1 MFRTQ
6 IWLRTC
12 FFLTRTCV
20 FLTRVSASSLLV
32 RASSLLVFSLVLLFF
47 FFRTTTQ
54 RLIKMDSSSFMGA
67 ASATNSAAEY
77 YYFASGSR
85 DNNNNNNNNSSSQ
98 RAATN
103 ESESLPRGGGSAG
116 DGEATEGEN
125 HHRAGGNEI
134 HHREENLYALRKTRE
149 DKEEERLSPENRE
162 QNVWLEDALSVVK
175 KHAFH
180 MKRAIEENNLRDS
193 LKNASAMLGELRTRQ
208 LSPKR
213 YYDLWHNIAFELEF
227 LREFFVN
234 KEEKHGR
241 SAMELYEL
249 VQHAGNVLPRLYLL
263 VCVGCVYVESREGKA
278 KDVLRDLVEMA
289 KGCQHPVHGLFLR
302 AYLAQTVKGRGL
314 LPDTGN
320 ELEKSGGGTVE
331 DSIEFTLSNFT
342 EMNKLWVRMQ
352 RFNRQYNSG
361 GQQRGSG
368 GGSGATTPGGGR
380 EGEGHGNG
388 EAHGSGQH
396 GGSVYEQH
404 QQFTTSR
411 GIIDSTQLERDRRE
425 KERLELRDIVGK
437 NLTVLSQL
445 EGVDIETYSENVLP
459 RVLEQ
464 IVNCRDDVAQPYL
477 MIALAQAFP
486 SEYHLATCD
495 DFLAAVASLK
505 PTVQMSVIFTSLSER
520 LSSYLD
526 EPDLSE
532 EEKTARRAEFDDRN
546 CVKIF
551 LNCAQEIA
559 IENREMSALEIVQI
573 YSSIADFALS
583 QYPNDVN
590 KMNEV
595 LLGVAKAFDAHNV
608 TSEDETR
615 LSMSPQR
622 YIRDQR
628 AVSALVKLLAIPLEM
643 FTVDVALSL
652 HAFPKA
658 LKLLN
663 PETAGRDCALAI
675 VRGVLKSEKPLSD
688 VKTVETLFKFIAPL
702 LRDNDNKSYE
712 MTDLN
717 TESPLKRSSDL
728 LDALSLREERRES
741 AYARKTNETIN
752 TKKANNDGEEGYEE
766 DAQFAEEQMD
776 VAKLLHKIH
785 CPNDWDSQLH
795 LLKLAKVTL
804 FSGGEK
810 RMRFTLPALCY
821 SSMRFAKELL
831 NERELEERRQHPER
845 AAAGKQTSSD
855 DKPKRTLEEL
865 EVFEKH
871 LQTTLKKTLQ
881 ITHQSAE
888 RFSEIPGCA
897 ERGLVAWA
905 EAGMFADSAKLSDI
919 SYEFFERAFETF
931 DEKLSSDSRAQNRGL
946 TYLIGALQTCVHLE
960 EENRDALVHHCA
972 TFANRLLR
980 RSDQCAAAANC
991 AHLFWSLKS
1000 TAIRDSEGV
1009 KKCLNKALKIA
1020 NQAARALGVSPGE
1033 SLGLYAHVLN
1043 KHLYFFEIETCEA
1056 VDVETVQHLL
1066 DAIQEMIESG
1076 ASEHGGTAA
1085 WRDAEQYFA
1094 KIKSDI
1100 KHKRKAGGVGDI
1112 GVVSGGAGEES
1123 TSQFAAERY
1132 RRLNL

>member
-1 MFRTQ
+1 MCLEHIHTQ
-6 IWLRTC
+6 TSFPDSI
-12 FFLTRTCV
+12 
-20 FLTRVSASSLLV
+20 VSLIHRR
-32 RASSLLVFSLVLLFF
+32 RAKHHYEHK
-47 FFRTTTQ
+47 R
-54 RLIKMDSSSFMGA
+54 RRRRRKKMDSA
-67 ASATNSAAEY
+67 IATNAEY
-77 YYFASGSR
+77 YSAYRNTSSAPASPSR
-85 DNNNNNNNNSSSQ
+85 DGAGGVRREGEEEEEEEEKALSERRRRASDESAGVLSSGQQQSQSQSQQQPRYHGDNHNNNNNQQQQRKLVSSSSSSGFIDDEQ
-98 RAATN
+98 
-103 ESESLPRGGGSAG
+103 
-116 DGEATEGEN
+116 
-125 HHRAGGNEI
+125 
-134 HHREENLYALRKTRE
+134 
-149 DKEEERLSPENRE
+149 NRE
-162 QNVWLEDALSVVK
+162 QNLWLEDALHVVK
-175 KHAFH
+175 KHAQQ
-180 MKRAIEENNLRDS
+180 MKRAIGENNLRDS
-193 LKNASAMLGELRTRQ
+193 LKNASAMLGELRTHQ

-213 YYDLWHNIAFELEF
+213 YYDLFTHITFELEF
-227 LREFFVN
+227 LREFFAN
-234 KEEKHGR
+234 KEKHGR

-320 ELEKSGGGTVE
+320 ELERSGGGTVE

-368 GGSGATTPGGGR
+368 GGSGTTTPGGGR

-520 LSSYLD
+520 LSWYLD

>member
-1 MFRTQ
+1 MRT
-6 IWLRTC
+6 RK
-12 FFLTRTCV
+12 CV
-20 FLTRVSASSLLV
+20 FLTLITSPRI
-32 RASSLLVFSLVLLFF
+32 LFL
-47 FFRTTTQ
+47 Q
-54 RLIKMDSSSFMGA
+54 NNNNLKMDSSSFMGA
-67 ASATNSAAEY
+67 LSATNSAAEY
-77 YYFASGSR
+77 YYFASGH
-85 DNNNNNNNNSSSQ
+85 NNNNNNNSAQ
-98 RAATN
+98 AATN
-103 ESESLPRGGGSAG
+103 ENKSLRGGGRAD
-116 DGEATEGEN
+116 DGEAKGEN
-125 HHRAGGNEI
+125 HRAGGNEI
-134 HHREENLYALRKTRE
+134 QEENLYARKTRE
-149 DKEEERLSPENRE
+149 EEEEERLSPENRE

-278 KDVLRDLVEMA
+278 KDVFRDLVEMA

-352 RFNRQYNSG
+352 RFNRQQQQQQQSG
-361 GQQRGSG
+361 NG
-368 GGSGATTPGGGR
+368 GGSGTATPGGAAGGGTGGG
-380 EGEGHGNG
+380 EGEGHGNNS
-388 EAHGSGQH
+388 EAYGSGSGH
-396 GGSVYEQH
+396 GYEQH
-404 QQFTTSR
+404 QQFATSR

-495 DFLAAVASLK
+495 DFLSAVCSLK
-505 PTVQMSVIFTSLSER
+505 PTVQMSAIFTSLSER

-532 EEKTARRAEFDDRN
+532 EEKTTRRAEFDEKN

-551 LNCAQEIA
+551 LNRAQEIA
-559 IENREMSALEIVQI
+559 NENREMSALEIVQI
-573 YSSIADFALS
+573 YSSIADFALR

-628 AVSALVKLLAIPLEM
+628 AVSALVKLLAIPLET

-675 VRGVLKSEKPLSD
+675 VRGVLKSEKPLSE

-702 LRDNDNKSYE
+702 LRDSDNKSYE

-717 TESPLKRSSDL
+717 TESPMKGSGDL
-728 LDALSLREERRES
+728 LDALSLREERRG
-741 AYARKTNETIN
+741 KTRGNIN
-752 TKKANNDGEEGYEE
+752 NKKSSDGDEGHEEN
-766 DAQFAEEQMD
+766 AQFAEEQMD

-831 NERELEERRQHPER
+831 SERELEERKQHPPAKMNNEDA
-845 AAAGKQTSSD
+845 AAAGKLMEE

-865 EVFEKH
+865 EIFEKH

-897 ERGLVAWA
+897 ERGLVAWS

-980 RSDQCAAAANC
+980 RADQCAAAANC

-1043 KHLYFFEIETCEA
+1043 KHLYFFEIETCKA

-1066 DAIQEMIESG
+1066 DAIREMIQSG
-1076 ASEHGGTAA
+1076 SSEHGGTAA
-1085 WRDAEQYFA
+1085 WRDAEAYFG
-1094 KIKSDI
+1094 KIKLDI
-1100 KHKRKAGGVGDI
+1100 KNKRKIQNETTGGSSVGENAERSI
-1112 GVVSGGAGEES
+1112 GGDESSRSSSSGS
-1123 TSQFAAERY
+1123 SQFASERY

>member
-1 MFRTQ
+1 MDGAAHRRANGSPGGGGGGGERERGGEDGPPSRPGGGPPTTEKA
-6 IWLRTC
+6 IT
-12 FFLTRTCV
+12 
-20 FLTRVSASSLLV
+20 ASS
-32 RASSLLVFSLVLLFF
+32 
-47 FFRTTTQ
+47 
-54 RLIKMDSSSFMGA
+54 SSS
-67 ASATNSAAEY
+67 
-77 YYFASGSR
+77 
-85 DNNNNNNNNSSSQ
+85 SSTPSD
-98 RAATN
+98 A
-103 ESESLPRGGGSAG
+103 
-116 DGEATEGEN
+116 DGRHEG
-125 HHRAGGNEI
+125 
-134 HHREENLYALRKTRE
+134 HHREN
-149 DKEEERLSPENRE
+149 EEQSA
-162 QNVWLEDALSVVK
+162 WLADALAIVK
-175 KHAFH
+175 KHAH
-180 MKRAIEENNLRDS
+180 QMKRAMSERNLRDA
-193 LKNASAMLGELRTRQ
+193 LKNASAMLGELRAQQ

-213 YYDLWHNIAFELEF
+213 YYALFTHATFELEF
-227 LREFFVN
+227 VREFFAN
-234 KEEKHGR
+234 KETHGR

-263 VCVGCVYVESREGKA
+263 VCVGSVYVESGEGKA
-278 KDVLRDLVEMA
+278 KDVLRDVAEMA

-302 AYLAQTVKGRGL
+302 AYLAQTVKARGL
-314 LPDTGN
+314 LPDIGN
-320 ELEKSGGGTVE
+320 ELERNGGGTVE

-352 RFNRQYNSG
+352 RFNKQHAQSKY
-361 GQQRGSG
+361 Q
-368 GGSGATTPGGGR
+368 GGSPGDGNGATSPGTR
-380 EGEGHGNG
+380 EGEGGHHRSGETYGTTANG
-388 EAHGSGQH
+388 HDR
-396 GGSVYEQH
+396 SVYERH
-404 QQFTTSR
+404 QQFATSR
-411 GIIDSTQLERDRRE
+411 GIIDSTQMERERRE

-445 EGVDIETYSENVLP
+445 EGVDIKTYSEIVLP

-486 SEYHLATCD
+486 SEYHLATCA
-495 DFLAAVASLK
+495 DFLTAVCSLK
-505 PTVQMSVIFTSLSER
+505 PTVQMSAIFTSLSER

-526 EPDLSE
+526 ELDLSE
-532 EEKTARRAEFDDRN
+532 EEKTTRRAEFDERD

-551 LNCAQEIA
+551 LSSAQMIA
-559 IENREMSALEIVQI
+559 NENREISALEIVQI
-573 YSSIADFALS
+573 YRSIADFVLK

-622 YIRDQR
+622 YIRDRR
-628 AVSALVKLLAIPLEM
+628 AVSALVKLLAIPLET

-717 TESPLKRSSDL
+717 TESPFKGSSDL
-728 LDALSLREERRES
+728 LDALSLREERRGGGADASSRGETRGS
-741 AYARKTNETIN
+741 DRKNSN
-752 TKKANNDGEEGYEE
+752 GEEGYEE
-766 DAQFAEEQMD
+766 DAQFAEEQME

-785 CPNDWDSQLH
+785 CPKDWDSQLH

-804 FSGGEK
+804 FAGGEK

-831 NERELEERRQHPER
+831 SEREMEERKQHPTAKVDQESTN
-845 AAAGKQTSSD
+845 G
-855 DKPKRTLEEL
+855 KPKRTLEEL

-919 SYEFFERAFETF
+919 SYEFFERAFESF

-946 TYLIGALQTCVHLE
+946 TYLIGALQTCVHME

-980 RSDQCAAAANC
+980 RADQCAAAANC

-1056 VDVETVQHLL
+1056 VDVDTVQHLL

-1085 WRDAEQYFA
+1085 WRDAEAYFA
-1094 KIKSDI
+1094 KIKLDI
-1100 KHKRKAGGVGDI
+1100 KRKRHAKEDAKTTPVPPPVLPSEKTAGHPPPQ
-1112 GVVSGGAGEES
+1112 GAAGAET
-1123 TSQFAAERY
+1123 TSQFAAQRY
-1132 RRLNL
+1132 RRLRL

>member
-1 MFRTQ
+1 M
-6 IWLRTC
+6 LDSEC
-12 FFLTRTCV
+12 FFLTRQCFVRTLRKSRLQGTF
-20 FLTRVSASSLLV
+20 FLSS
-32 RASSLLVFSLVLLFF
+32 SSEQQQ
-47 FFRTTTQ
+47 TYT
-54 RLIKMDSSSFMGA
+54 KEMDSSSFVGA
-67 ASATNSAAEY
+67 LSATNSAAEY
-77 YYFASGSR
+77 YYFASGN
-85 DNNNNNNNNSSSQ
+85 NNNNNNNNSSSAQ
-98 RAATN
+98 AQAQAATN
-103 ESESLPRGGGSAG
+103 ENKKGGGGRAD
-116 DGEATEGEN
+116 DGEAGEN
-125 HHRAGGNEI
+125 PRAGGNEI
-134 HHREENLYALRKTRE
+134 QENLYTTRKTRE
-149 DKEEERLSPENRE
+149 EEEERLSPENRE

-352 RFNRQYNSG
+352 RFNRQ
-361 GQQRGSG
+361 QQQQQQQSGSG
-368 GGSGATTPGGGR
+368 GGSGTATPGGGGGGGTGGG
-380 EGEGHGNG
+380 EGEGHGNNS
-388 EAHGSGQH
+388 EAYGSGSGH
-396 GGSVYEQH
+396 GYEQH
-404 QQFTTSR
+404 QQFATSR

-495 DFLAAVASLK
+495 DFLSAVCSLK
-505 PTVQMSVIFTSLSER
+505 PTVQMSAIFTSLSER

-532 EEKTARRAEFDDRN
+532 EEKTTRRAEFDEKN

-551 LNCAQEIA
+551 LNRAQEIA
-559 IENREMSALEIVQI
+559 NENREMSALEIVQI
-573 YSSIADFALS
+573 YSSIADFALR

-628 AVSALVKLLAIPLEM
+628 AVSALVKLLAIPLET

-702 LRDNDNKSYE
+702 LRDSDNKSYE

-717 TESPLKRSSDL
+717 TESPMKGSGDL
-728 LDALSLREERRES
+728 LDALSLREERRG
-741 AYARKTNETIN
+741 KTRGNIN
-752 TKKANNDGEEGYEE
+752 NKKSSDGDEGHEEN
-766 DAQFAEEQMD
+766 AQFAEEQMD

-831 NERELEERRQHPER
+831 SERELEERKQHPPAKMNNEDA
-845 AAAGKQTSSD
+845 AAAGKLMEE

-865 EVFEKH
+865 EIFEKH

-897 ERGLVAWA
+897 ERGLVAWS

-980 RSDQCAAAANC
+980 RADQCAAAANC

-1043 KHLYFFEIETCEA
+1043 KHLYFFEIETCKA

-1066 DAIQEMIESG
+1066 DAIREMIQSG
-1076 ASEHGGTAA
+1076 SSEHGGTAA
-1085 WRDAEQYFA
+1085 WRDAEAYFG
-1094 KIKSDI
+1094 KIKLDI
-1100 KHKRKAGGVGDI
+1100 KNKRKIQNETTGGSSVGENAEKSI
-1112 GVVSGGAGEES
+1112 GGDESSRSSSSGS
-1123 TSQFAAERY
+1123 SQFASERY

>member
-1 MFRTQ
+1 
-6 IWLRTC
+6 
-12 FFLTRTCV
+12 
-20 FLTRVSASSLLV
+20 
-32 RASSLLVFSLVLLFF
+32 
-47 FFRTTTQ
+47 
-54 RLIKMDSSSFMGA
+54 MDSSSFMGA
-67 ASATNSAAEY
+67 VSATNSAAEY
-77 YYFASGSR
+77 YYFASGSH
-85 DNNNNNNNNSSSQ
+85 NNNNNNNSSSQ

-103 ESESLPRGGGSAG
+103 ENESSVRGGGSAG
-116 DGEATEGEN
+116 DGEANEGEN

-352 RFNRQYNSG
+352 RFNRQ
-361 GQQRGSG
+361 QQQQQQQQSGSG
-368 GGSGATTPGGGR
+368 GGSGTATPGGAAGGGTGGG
-380 EGEGHGNG
+380 EGEGHGNNS
-388 EAHGSGQH
+388 EAYGSGSGH
-396 GGSVYEQH
+396 GYEQH
-404 QQFTTSR
+404 QQFATSR

-495 DFLAAVASLK
+495 DFLSAVCSLK
-505 PTVQMSVIFTSLSER
+505 PTVQMSAIFTSLSER

-532 EEKTARRAEFDDRN
+532 EEKTTRRAEFDEKN

-551 LNCAQEIA
+551 LNRAQEIA
-559 IENREMSALEIVQI
+559 NENREMSALEIVQI
-573 YSSIADFALS
+573 YSSIADFALR

-628 AVSALVKLLAIPLEM
+628 AVSALVKLLAIPLET

-702 LRDNDNKSYE
+702 LRDSDNKSYE

-717 TESPLKRSSDL
+717 TESPMKGSGDL
-728 LDALSLREERRES
+728 LDALSLREERRG
-741 AYARKTNETIN
+741 KTRGNIN
-752 TKKANNDGEEGYEE
+752 NKKSSDGDEGHEEN
-766 DAQFAEEQMD
+766 AQFAEEQMD

-831 NERELEERRQHPER
+831 SERELEERKQHPPAKMNDEDA
-845 AAAGKQTSSD
+845 AAAGKLMEE

-865 EVFEKH
+865 EIFEKH

-897 ERGLVAWA
+897 ERGLVAWS

-980 RSDQCAAAANC
+980 RADQCAAAANC

-1043 KHLYFFEIETCEA
+1043 KHLYFFEIETCKA

-1066 DAIQEMIESG
+1066 DAIREMIQSG
-1076 ASEHGGTAA
+1076 SSEHGGTAA
-1085 WRDAEQYFA
+1085 WRDAEAYFG
-1094 KIKSDI
+1094 KIKLDI
-1100 KHKRKAGGVGDI
+1100 KNKRKIQNETTGGSSVGENAERSI
-1112 GVVSGGAGEES
+1112 GGDESSRSSSSGS
-1123 TSQFAAERY
+1123 SQFASERY

>member
-1 MFRTQ
+1 MSAYC
-6 IWLRTC
+6 L
-12 FFLTRTCV
+12 L
-20 FLTRVSASSLLV
+20 VSAS
-32 RASSLLVFSLVLLFF
+32 VLLLL
-47 FFRTTTQ
+47 
-54 RLIKMDSSSFMGA
+54 RLLLFTSRNLFLSFSSSEQQNNNLKKMDSSSFMGA
-67 ASATNSAAEY
+67 LSATNSAAEY
-77 YYFASGSR
+77 YYFASGNS
-85 DNNNNNNNNSSSQ
+85 NNNNNSAQ
-98 RAATN
+98 AATN
-103 ESESLPRGGGSAG
+103 ENKSLRGGGRAD
-116 DGEATEGEN
+116 DGEAKGEN
-125 HHRAGGNEI
+125 HRAGGNEI
-134 HHREENLYALRKTRE
+134 QENLYARKTRE
-149 DKEEERLSPENRE
+149 EEEERLSPENRE

-352 RFNRQYNSG
+352 RFNRQ
-361 GQQRGSG
+361 QQQQEQ
-368 GGSGATTPGGGR
+368 GGSGNGSGTATPGGAGGGGTGG
-380 EGEGHGNG
+380 EGEGHGNNG
-388 EAHGSGQH
+388 EAYGSGSGH
-396 GGSVYEQH
+396 GYEQH
-404 QQFTTSR
+404 QQFATSR
-411 GIIDSTQLERDRRE
+411 GIIDITQLERDRRE

-495 DFLAAVASLK
+495 DFLSAVCSLK
-505 PTVQMSVIFTSLSER
+505 PTVQMSAIFTSLSER

-532 EEKTARRAEFDDRN
+532 EEKTTRRAEFDEKN

-551 LNCAQEIA
+551 LNRAQEIA
-559 IENREMSALEIVQI
+559 NENREMSALEIVQI
-573 YSSIADFALS
+573 YSSIADFALR

-628 AVSALVKLLAIPLEM
+628 AVSALVKLLAIPLET

-702 LRDNDNKSYE
+702 LRDSDNKSYE

-717 TESPLKRSSDL
+717 TESPMKGSGDL
-728 LDALSLREERRES
+728 LDALSLREERRG
-741 AYARKTNETIN
+741 KTRGNIN
-752 TKKANNDGEEGYEE
+752 NKKSSDGDEGHEEN
-766 DAQFAEEQMD
+766 AQFAEEQMD

-831 NERELEERRQHPER
+831 SERELEERKQHPPVKKNNEDD
-845 AAAGKQTSSD
+845 AAAGKLMEE

-865 EVFEKH
+865 EIFEKH

-897 ERGLVAWA
+897 ERGLVAWS

-980 RSDQCAAAANC
+980 RADQCAAAANC

-1043 KHLYFFEIETCEA
+1043 KHLYFFEIETCKA

-1066 DAIQEMIESG
+1066 DAIREMIQSG
-1076 ASEHGGTAA
+1076 SSEHGGTAA
-1085 WRDAEQYFA
+1085 WRDAEAYFG
-1094 KIKSDI
+1094 KIKLDI
-1100 KHKRKAGGVGDI
+1100 KNKRKIQNETTGGSSVGENAAERSI
-1112 GVVSGGAGEES
+1112 GGDESSRSSSSGS
-1123 TSQFAAERY
+1123 SQFASERY

>member
-1 MFRTQ
+1 M
-6 IWLRTC
+6 
-12 FFLTRTCV
+12 
-20 FLTRVSASSLLV
+20 SASFLLSLSLDFKEPFFSLLLQNNNNV
-32 RASSLLVFSLVLLFF
+32 KK
-47 FFRTTTQ
+47 
-54 RLIKMDSSSFMGA
+54 KMDSSSFMGA
-67 ASATNSAAEY
+67 LSATNSAAEY
-77 YYFASGSR
+77 YYFASG
-85 DNNNNNNNNSSSQ
+85 NNNNSSSSAQ
-98 RAATN
+98 AQAQAATN
-103 ESESLPRGGGSAG
+103 ENKKGRGGRED
-116 DGEATEGEN
+116 DGEAGEN
-125 HHRAGGNEI
+125 HHRAGDEI
-134 HHREENLYALRKTRE
+134 QEENLYTRKTRE
-149 DKEEERLSPENRE
+149 EEEEERLSPENRE

-193 LKNASAMLGELRTRQ
+193 LKNASAMLGELRMRQ

-352 RFNRQYNSG
+352 RFNRQ
-361 GQQRGSG
+361 QQRQQQQSGNGNGSG
-368 GGSGATTPGGGR
+368 TATPGGAGGGGTGGG
-380 EGEGHGNG
+380 EGEGHGNNG
-388 EAHGSGQH
+388 EAYGSGSGH
-396 GGSVYEQH
+396 GYEQH
-404 QQFTTSR
+404 QQFATSR

-495 DFLAAVASLK
+495 DFLSAVCSLK
-505 PTVQMSVIFTSLSER
+505 PTVQMSAIFTSLSER

-532 EEKTARRAEFDDRN
+532 EEKTTRRAEFDEKN

-551 LNCAQEIA
+551 LNRAQEIA
-559 IENREMSALEIVQI
+559 NENREMSALEIVQI
-573 YSSIADFALS
+573 YSSIADFALR

-628 AVSALVKLLAIPLEM
+628 AVSALVKLLAIPLET

-702 LRDNDNKSYE
+702 LRDSDNKSYE

-717 TESPLKRSSDL
+717 TESPMKGSGDL
-728 LDALSLREERRES
+728 LDALSLREERRG
-741 AYARKTNETIN
+741 KTRGNIN
-752 TKKANNDGEEGYEE
+752 NKKSSDGDEGHEEN
-766 DAQFAEEQMD
+766 AQFAEEQMD

-831 NERELEERRQHPER
+831 SERELEERKQHPPVKKNNEDD
-845 AAAGKQTSSD
+845 AAAGKLMEK

-865 EVFEKH
+865 EIFEKH

-897 ERGLVAWA
+897 ERGLVAWS

-980 RSDQCAAAANC
+980 RADQCAAAANC

-1043 KHLYFFEIETCEA
+1043 KHLYFFEIETCKA

-1066 DAIQEMIESG
+1066 DAIHEMIQSG
-1076 ASEHGGTAA
+1076 SSEHGGTAA
-1085 WRDAEQYFA
+1085 WRDAEAYFG
-1094 KIKSDI
+1094 KIKLDI
-1100 KHKRKAGGVGDI
+1100 KNKRKIQNETTGGSSVGENAERSI
-1112 GVVSGGAGEES
+1112 GGDESSRSSSSGS
-1123 TSQFAAERY
+1123 SQFASERY

>member
-1 MFRTQ
+1 M
-6 IWLRTC
+6 
-12 FFLTRTCV
+12 
-20 FLTRVSASSLLV
+20 SASFLLSLSLDFKEPFFSLLLQNNNNV
-32 RASSLLVFSLVLLFF
+32 KK
-47 FFRTTTQ
+47 
-54 RLIKMDSSSFMGA
+54 KMDSSSFMGA
-67 ASATNSAAEY
+67 LSATNSAAEY
-77 YYFASGSR
+77 YYFASG
-85 DNNNNNNNNSSSQ
+85 NNNNSSSSAQ
-98 RAATN
+98 AQAQAATN
-103 ESESLPRGGGSAG
+103 ENKKGRGGRED
-116 DGEATEGEN
+116 DGEAGEN
-125 HHRAGGNEI
+125 HHRAGDEI
-134 HHREENLYALRKTRE
+134 QEENLYTRKTRE
-149 DKEEERLSPENRE
+149 EEEEERLSPENRE

-352 RFNRQYNSG
+352 RFNRQ
-361 GQQRGSG
+361 QQRQQQQSGNGNGSG
-368 GGSGATTPGGGR
+368 TATPGGAGGGGTGGG
-380 EGEGHGNG
+380 EGEGHGNNG
-388 EAHGSGQH
+388 EAYGSGSGH
-396 GGSVYEQH
+396 GYEQH
-404 QQFTTSR
+404 QQFATSR

-495 DFLAAVASLK
+495 DFLSAVCSLK
-505 PTVQMSVIFTSLSER
+505 PTVQMSAIFTSLSER

-532 EEKTARRAEFDDRN
+532 EEKTTRRAEFDEKN

-551 LNCAQEIA
+551 LNRAQEIA
-559 IENREMSALEIVQI
+559 NENREMSALEIVQI
-573 YSSIADFALS
+573 YSSIADFALR

-628 AVSALVKLLAIPLEM
+628 AVSALVKLLAIPLET

-702 LRDNDNKSYE
+702 LRDSDNKSYE

-717 TESPLKRSSDL
+717 TESPMKGSGDL
-728 LDALSLREERRES
+728 LDALSLREERRG
-741 AYARKTNETIN
+741 KTRGNIN
-752 TKKANNDGEEGYEE
+752 NKKSSDGDEGHEEN
-766 DAQFAEEQMD
+766 AQFAEEQMD

-831 NERELEERRQHPER
+831 SERELEERKQHPPVKKNNEDDD
-845 AAAGKQTSSD
+845 AAGKLMEK

-865 EVFEKH
+865 EIFEKH

-897 ERGLVAWA
+897 ERGLVAWS

-980 RSDQCAAAANC
+980 RADQCAAAANC

-1043 KHLYFFEIETCEA
+1043 KHLYFFEIETCKA

-1066 DAIQEMIESG
+1066 DAIHEMIQSG
-1076 ASEHGGTAA
+1076 SSEHGGTAA
-1085 WRDAEQYFA
+1085 WRDAEAYFG
-1094 KIKSDI
+1094 KIKLDI
-1100 KHKRKAGGVGDI
+1100 KNKRKIQNETTGGSSVGENAEKSI
-1112 GVVSGGAGEES
+1112 GGNESSRSSSSGS
-1123 TSQFAAERY
+1123 SQFASERY

>member
-1 MFRTQ
+1 M
-6 IWLRTC
+6 
-12 FFLTRTCV
+12 
-20 FLTRVSASSLLV
+20 
-32 RASSLLVFSLVLLFF
+32 
-47 FFRTTTQ
+47 
-54 RLIKMDSSSFMGA
+54 
-67 ASATNSAAEY
+67 
-77 YYFASGSR
+77 
-85 DNNNNNNNNSSSQ
+85 
-98 RAATN
+98 
-103 ESESLPRGGGSAG
+103 
-116 DGEATEGEN
+116 
-125 HHRAGGNEI
+125 
-134 HHREENLYALRKTRE
+134 
-149 DKEEERLSPENRE
+149 
-162 QNVWLEDALSVVK
+162 WLEDALSVVK

-352 RFNRQYNSG
+352 RFNRQQQQQQQQSG
-361 GQQRGSG
+361 NGNGSG
-368 GGSGATTPGGGR
+368 TATPGGAGGGGTGGG
-380 EGEGHGNG
+380 EGEGHGNNG
-388 EAHGSGQH
+388 EAYGSGSGH
-396 GGSVYEQH
+396 GYEQH
-404 QQFTTSR
+404 QQFATSR

-425 KERLELRDIVGK
+425 KERLELRDIIGK

-495 DFLAAVASLK
+495 DFLSAVCSLK
-505 PTVQMSVIFTSLSER
+505 PTVQMSAIFTSLSER

-532 EEKTARRAEFDDRN
+532 EEKTTRRAEFDEKN

-551 LNCAQEIA
+551 LNRAQEIA
-559 IENREMSALEIVQI
+559 NENREMSALEIVQI
-573 YSSIADFALS
+573 YSSIADFALR

-628 AVSALVKLLAIPLEM
+628 AVSALVKLLAIPLET

-663 PETAGRDCALAI
+663 PETARRDCALAI

-702 LRDNDNKSYE
+702 LRDSDNKSYE

-717 TESPLKRSSDL
+717 TESPMKGSGDL
-728 LDALSLREERRES
+728 LDALSLREERRG
-741 AYARKTNETIN
+741 KTRGNIN
-752 TKKANNDGEEGYEE
+752 NKKSSDGDEGHEEN
-766 DAQFAEEQMD
+766 AQFAEEQMD

-804 FSGGEK
+804 FAERKAHAFHVAGVVLFVHAIRERVTERARIRGEK
-810 RMRFTLPALCY
+810 TTPA
-821 SSMRFAKELL
+821 RKE
-831 NERELEERRQHPER
+831 EQRRR
-845 AAAGKQTSSD
+845 RRRRKTDGGGQT
-855 DKPKRTLEEL
+855 
-865 EVFEKH
+865 
-871 LQTTLKKTLQ
+871 
-881 ITHQSAE
+881 
-888 RFSEIPGCA
+888 
-897 ERGLVAWA
+897 
-905 EAGMFADSAKLSDI
+905 
-919 SYEFFERAFETF
+919 
-931 DEKLSSDSRAQNRGL
+931 
-946 TYLIGALQTCVHLE
+946 
-960 EENRDALVHHCA
+960 
-972 TFANRLLR
+972 
-980 RSDQCAAAANC
+980 
-991 AHLFWSLKS
+991 
-1000 TAIRDSEGV
+1000 
-1009 KKCLNKALKIA
+1009 
-1020 NQAARALGVSPGE
+1020 
-1033 SLGLYAHVLN
+1033 
-1043 KHLYFFEIETCEA
+1043 
-1056 VDVETVQHLL
+1056 
-1066 DAIQEMIESG
+1066 
-1076 ASEHGGTAA
+1076 
-1085 WRDAEQYFA
+1085 
-1094 KIKSDI
+1094 
-1100 KHKRKAGGVGDI
+1100 
-1112 GVVSGGAGEES
+1112 
-1123 TSQFAAERY
+1123 
-1132 RRLNL
+1132 